1 MNKSK
6 FRLDINGLRAVAVLL
21 VVLFHYNRD
30 FISGG
35 FIGVDVFFV
44 ISGFLMTGIIFRGIE
59 SQKFSLLK
67 FYISRGKR
75 IIPALTAV
83 VFVVLILGYLLI
95 DPISYKTMGD
105 HGIASLLFIS
115 NIIYKNE
122 AGYFDVDSYDKYFL
136 HSWSLSVEWQ
146 FYIIYPIIL
155 LFLSKFFSI
164 NQLKKIIIFLAISLF
179 LYGWYSTGKN
189 SVSSYFMLQSRAWE
203 MLLGGVAYLYPFK
216 FKKSIKLFIYYL
228 SIFSLIISAFFID
241 YLIPWPGYL
250 CLLPTISA
258 YLIISCSVN
267 SFILSNKPFQFIGL
281 ISYSIYLVHWPL
293 LVFINKL
300 DLHLSVII
308 YFITLFLL
316 SVSLYRLVE
325 KKRNYGFGLI
335 IVYLIVFS
343 LCFWV
348 AKDGVNSRVNP
359 DFQISR
365 GEFRKKFEGHLG
377 MPQSDGIQYFNSDES
392 NFDYILI
399 GDSHAR
405 HFFSYIKEHNLR
417 VASLA
422 LDGCT
427 STKNYF
433 SSYNKAMCEGRYD
446 LEVEFIK
453 KHPNKPVIISRN
465 WPGLFP
471 SHIIR
476 NDGGT
481 IGKENL
487 NNKIIEELDYFY
499 SDINRGQYIYILGDT
514 PGSEKII
521 FECLAKADLPINKVI
536 NLSRCKDTQ
545 KKNVNTSNEDLL
557 RFSSK
562 YDNVTYIDTYSF
574 LCDSKECLTIKD
586 GMPIYTDSSHLSKY
600 GAEIVGEGIF
610 SIIGKESDN

>member
-6 FRLDINGLRAVAVLL
+6 FRLDINGIRAVAVLL
-21 VVLFHYNRD
+21 VVLFHYNRE
-30 FISGG
+30 FIPGG

-44 ISGFLMTGIIFRGIE
+44 ISGFLMTGIIFRGIK
-59 SQKFSLLK
+59 SQNFSLLK

-83 VFVVLILGYLLI
+83 IFAVLILGYLLI

-146 FYIIYPIIL
+146 FYIIYPIAL
-155 LFLSKFFSI
+155 LLLSKFFSI
-164 NQLKKIIIFLAISLF
+164 KNLRKIIVFLVISLF
-179 LYGWYSTGKN
+179 LYGWYSTGKDN
-189 SVSSYFMLQSRAWE
+189 ISSYFMLQSRAWE
-203 MLLGGVAYLYPFK
+203 MLLGGIAYLYPFK
-216 FKKSIKLFIYYL
+216 FKDSIKLVIYYL
-228 SIFSLIISAFFID
+228 SIFSLIISVFFID

-250 CLLPTISA
+250 CLLPTIFT
-258 YLIISCSVN
+258 YLIISCSIN
-267 SFILSNKPFQFIGL
+267 SFVLSNKLFQFIGL
-281 ISYSIYLVHWPL
+281 ISYSVYLVHWPI

-300 DLHLSVII
+300 DLNLNLVIYLI
-308 YFITLFLL
+308 IVLLL
-316 SVSLYRLVE
+316 SISLYILVE
-325 KKRNYGFGLI
+325 KKRDYGYGLI
-335 IVYLIVFS
+335 IVYLIVFLFGFLVS
-343 LCFWV
+343 I
-348 AKDGVNSRVNP
+348 DGVNSRVNP
-359 DFQISR
+359 DFQITR
-365 GEFRKKFEGHLG
+365 AEFRKKFEGHLG
-377 MPQSDGIQYFNSDES
+377 MPQSSGVQYFNSDES
-392 NFDYILI
+392 DFDYILI

-405 HFFSYIKEHNLR
+405 HFFSYINGHNLK

-446 LEVEFIK
+446 LEVDFIK
-453 KHPNKPVIISRN
+453 KHPNKPVIISRY

-476 NDGGT
+476 NNGST
-481 IGKENL
+481 IGKGDL
-487 NNKIIEELDYFY
+487 NHKIIKELDYFY
-499 SDINRGQYIYILGDT
+499 SDINRGQDIYILGDT

-536 NLSRCKDTQ
+536 NFSRCKETQ
-545 KKNVNTSNEDLL
+545 KRNVNISNEDLL
-557 RFSSK
+557 IFSNK
-562 YDNVTYIDTYSF
+562 YDNITYIDTYSF
-574 LCDSKECLTIKD
+574 LCDSNECLIIKD
-586 GMPIYTDSSHLSKY
+586 GEPIYTDSSHLSKY
-600 GAEIVGEGIF
+600 GAEIVGSGIF
-610 SIIGKESDN
+610 SIVSKKR